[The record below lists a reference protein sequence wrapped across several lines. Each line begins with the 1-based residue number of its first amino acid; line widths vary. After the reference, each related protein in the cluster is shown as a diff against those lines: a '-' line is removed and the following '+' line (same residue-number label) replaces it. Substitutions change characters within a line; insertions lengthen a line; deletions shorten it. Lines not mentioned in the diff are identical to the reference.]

1 MGITMKKIFILLSFV
16 LINQLLAQNPNLG
29 TAGVQFLQIP
39 VSAEAEALAG
49 AVVASTDNAS
59 SVFWNPAGI
68 VNVKNSEVFFS
79 YFKWFEMFD
88 YYAASVV
95 YNMQD
100 YGSIGASMS
109 MFSTGKMEVTD
120 EKNPNGT
127 GRYFDAGDLA
137 LGITYAKYL
146 TDRFRFGITAKYIN
160 QQIWDMTANGFAVDI
175 GTQYLIDFHNLTI
188 AMSMTNFG
196 GDMQFDGSNLDI
208 TYLKDED
215 FPTSRLS
222 PARLRTDEYPLPL
235 HFQVG
240 IAMDLFN
247 SEIIKIRG
255 SIDAAHPNDNKER
268 ILVGSEISF
277 YDRLYLRGGYKYN
290 FDDQKFAFGAGTNF
304 PFSDSFIYFD
314 YSYSVYDILPNVH
327 RVSLRFVF

>member
-1 MGITMKKIFILLSFV
+1 MGIKMKKLLVVLSFILLQNV
-16 LINQLLAQNPNLG
+16 LAQNPNLG

-39 VSAEAEALAG
+39 VSATSEALAG
-49 AVVASTDNAS
+49 AVVASTGDAS
-59 SVFWNPAGI
+59 SVFANPAGI
-68 VNVKNSEVFFS
+68 VQVKNTEVFFS

-88 YYAASVV
+88 HYAASVV
-95 YNMQD
+95 YNVPD
-100 YGSIGASMS
+100 YGALGASLS
-109 MFSTGKMEVTD
+109 VFSTGKMEVTD

-127 GRYFDAGDLA
+127 GRYFDASDLA

-146 TDRFRFGITAKYIN
+146 TDRFRFGVTAKYIN

-175 GTQYLIDFHNLTI
+175 GTQYIIDFHNLTV

-208 TYLKDED
+208 IHLKDDD
-215 FPTSRLS
+215 FPTSRLT
-222 PARLRTDEYPLPL
+222 PARLKTDEYPLPL

-240 IAMDLFN
+240 VAMDLYR

-255 SIDAAHPNDNKER
+255 SLDASHPNDNKER
-268 ILVGSEISF
+268 FLTGAEISF

-304 PFSDSFIYFD
+304 PFADSFVFFD
-314 YSYSVYDILPNVH
+314 YAYSIYDILPNVH
-327 RVSLRFVF
+327 RVSLRFTF